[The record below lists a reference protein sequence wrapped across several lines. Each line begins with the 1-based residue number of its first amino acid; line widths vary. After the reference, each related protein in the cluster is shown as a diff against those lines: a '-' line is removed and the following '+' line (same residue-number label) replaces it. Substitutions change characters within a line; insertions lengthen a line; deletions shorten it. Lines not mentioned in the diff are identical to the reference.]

1 VTCPDPILLS
11 QVLDGELS
19 SMEAASIQ
27 PHLDTCA
34 ACQDRLKELRR
45 ITNAGR
51 LAMAAAETGPGGT
64 PGRDCLA
71 PDRVAGWAAG
81 QLPADELRSVELHL
95 AGCGFCLDQALGAVR
110 LIGKLDAGPA
120 LEVPA
125 TLRARVA
132 SRWSTAPSEEE
143 SLTAVVIRIAHA
155 GLTLVERHL
164 VAPVLGVEEMAAAPS
179 AVRANERMDAVS
191 FRILAPEAKIHATVV
206 TEGDAVGLSL
216 TLLGNGDDALGG
228 QRVFLRRHGRSI
240 YSARTDAAGALEMPR
255 LEPGVYEVACPG
267 IGTSFRLDLRR

>member
-1 VTCPDPILLS
+1 VTCPDPMLLS
-11 QVLDGELS
+11 QMLDGELS
-19 SMEAASIQ
+19 SIEAASIQ
-27 PHLDTCA
+27 PHLDACA
-34 ACQDRLKELRR
+34 ACQDRLRELRR
-45 ITNAGR
+45 VTNAGQ
-51 LAMAAAETGPGGT
+51 LAITAAGSGPGEAPRG
-64 PGRDCLA
+64 DCLA
-71 PDRVAGWAAG
+71 PDRLAGWVAG
-81 QLPADELRSVELHL
+81 QLPPDELRSVELHL
-95 AGCGFCLDQALGAVR
+95 ASCGFCLDQALDAVR
-110 LIGKLDAGPA
+110 LMRKLDAGPA
-120 LEVPA
+120 LDVPP

-132 SRWSTAPSEEE
+132 SRWSAPPSDEE
-143 SLTAVVIRIAHA
+143 SLTAVVIRIARA

-164 VAPVLGVEEMAAAPS
+164 AAPVLGVEELTAAPS
-179 AVRANERMDAVS
+179 TVRADDRTDAVS

-216 TLLGNGDDALGG
+216 TLLGSGDDALGG

>member
-11 QVLDGELS
+11 QLLDGELS

-27 PHLDTCA
+27 PHLDTCPT
-34 ACQDRLKELRR
+34 CQARLKELRR
-45 ITNAGR
+45 VTAAGR
-51 LAMAAAETGPGGT
+51 LAMAVAASGPAETSD
-64 PGRDCLA
+64 RDCVA
-71 PDRVAGWAAG
+71 PDRLAGWAAG
-81 QLPADELRSVELHL
+81 QLPADELRSVDLHL
-95 AGCGFCLDQALGAVR
+95 ARCGFCLDQALGALR
-110 LIGKLDAGPA
+110 LMGTLDAGPA
-120 LEVPA
+120 LEVPGA
-125 TLRARVA
+125 LRARVA
-132 SRWSTAPSEEE
+132 SRWSAPPSEE
-143 SLTAVVIRIAHA
+143 SLTAVMIRIART

-164 VAPVLGVEEMAAAPS
+164 VAPVLGIEEIAASPA
-179 AVRANERMDAVS
+179 AVRAEERTDAIS

-216 TLLGNGDDALGG
+216 TLLGSDDDALGG

>member
-11 QVLDGELS
+11 QLLDGELS

-34 ACQDRLKELRR
+34 TCQDRLKRLR
-45 ITNAGR
+45 TVTDAGR
-51 LAMAAAETGPGGT
+51 LAMAAAEDGPGET

-71 PDRVAGWAAG
+71 PDRLAGWAAG
-81 QLPADELRSVELHL
+81 QLPPEELRSAELHL
-95 AGCGFCLDQALGAVR
+95 AACGSCLDQALDAVR
-110 LIGKLDAGPA
+110 LMRTLDAGPA

-132 SRWSTAPSEEE
+132 SRWSAPPSEEE
-143 SLTAVVIRIAHA
+143 SLTAVVIRIARA

-164 VAPVLGVEEMAAAPS
+164 VAPVLEVEETAPAPS
-179 AVRANERMDAVS
+179 AVRAGERTDAVS

>member
-1 VTCPDPILLS
+1 MLLS
-11 QVLDGELS
+11 QMLDGELS
-19 SMEAASIQ
+19 SIEAASIQ
-27 PHLDTCA
+27 PHLDACT
-34 ACQDRLKELRR
+34 ACQDRLRELRR
-45 ITNAGR
+45 VTNAGR
-51 LAMAAAETGPGGT
+51 LAMATAGSGPGEA
-64 PGRDCLA
+64 PRRDCLA
-71 PDRVAGWAAG
+71 PDRLAGWVAG
-81 QLPADELRSVELHL
+81 QLPPDDVRSVELHL
-95 AGCGFCLDQALGAVR
+95 AGCGFCLDQALDAVR
-110 LIGKLDAGPA
+110 LMQKLDAGPA
-120 LEVPA
+120 LDVPA

-132 SRWSTAPSEEE
+132 SRWSAPPSDEQ
-143 SLTAVVIRIAHA
+143 SLTAVVIRIARA

-164 VAPVLGVEEMAAAPS
+164 AAPVLAVEELTAAPS
-179 AVRANERMDAVS
+179 TVRADERTEAVS

-216 TLLGNGDDALGG
+216 TLLGSGDDALGG

>member
-1 VTCPDPILLS
+1 MTCPDPMVLS
-11 QVLDGELS
+11 QMLDGELS
-19 SMEAASIQ
+19 SIEAASIQ
-27 PHLDTCA
+27 PHLGACA
-34 ACQDRLKELRR
+34 ACQGRLRELRR
-45 ITNAGR
+45 VTDAGR
-51 LAMAAAETGPGGT
+51 RAMAAARTGPGET
-64 PGRDCLA
+64 PGRGCPA
-71 PDRVAGWAAG
+71 PERLAGWAAG
-81 QLPADELRSVELHL
+81 QLLPDELRSVELHL
-95 AGCGFCLDQALGAVR
+95 AGCGSCLGQALDAVR
-110 LIGKLDAGPA
+110 LMRKLDAEPA

-132 SRWSTAPSEEE
+132 SRWSAPPSGEE
-143 SLTAVVIRIAHA
+143 SLTAVVIRIARA

-164 VAPVLGVEEMAAAPS
+164 AAPVLGVEEMAAAPS
-179 AVRANERMDAVS
+179 TVRADERTDTVS